1 MPQSATRP
9 LELTLERAV
18 GSGPVHQWVLV
29 QVGKGVVLAE
39 DGDKKRA
46 YVASIPARK
55 TRFELHSIGIAGSKF
70 SVTID
75 LPGKASDFTMT
86 CTMPATHFVL
96 EFSL

>member
-1 MPQSATRP
+1 MPQGSPRP
-9 LELTLERAV
+9 LTLTLERSA

-39 DGDKKRA
+39 DGDKKRS
-46 YVASIPARK
+46 YVASIPSRK
-55 TRFELHSIGIAGSKF
+55 TRFELHSIGTAGSKF

-75 LPGKASDFTMT
+75 LPGKANDFVMT
-86 CTMPATHFVL
+86 CTMPATHFVM